1 MFVTI
6 YITCVIINIIIFSI
20 IIYDDYKNYVK
31 ITVSDIIMYIVSSLL
46 SFTIIILWL
55 ASVWEYFK
63 EDTPIISKKNN
74 KSAIIIKYY
83 G

>member
-20 IIYDDYKNYVK
+20 IIYDDYKSYVK

-46 SFTIIILWL
+46 SFPITILWL
-55 ASVWEYFK
+55 AAVWEYFK
-63 EDTPIISKKNN
+63 DKVIIQRKRKC
-74 KSAIIIKYY
+74 
-83 G
+83 

>member
-46 SFTIIILWL
+46 SFPITILWL
-55 ASVWEYFK
+55 VSVWEYFK
-63 EDTPIISKKNN
+63 DKVIIQRKRKC
-74 KSAIIIKYY
+74 
-83 G
+83 

>member
-31 ITVSDIIMYIVSSLL
+31 ITVSDIIMYLVSSLL
-46 SFTIIILWL
+46 SFTITILWL
-55 ASVWEYFK
+55 ASVWECFK
-63 EDTPIISKKNN
+63 DKVIIQRKRKC
-74 KSAIIIKYY
+74 
-83 G
+83 

>member
-6 YITCVIINIIIFSI
+6 YITCIIINIIIFSI

-46 SFTIIILWL
+46 SFPITILWL
-55 ASVWEYFK
+55 VSVWEYFK
-63 EDTPIISKKNN
+63 DKVIIQRKRKC
-74 KSAIIIKYY
+74 
-83 G
+83 

>member
-46 SFTIIILWL
+46 SFPITILWL

-63 EDTPIISKKNN
+63 DKVIIQRKRKC
-74 KSAIIIKYY
+74 
-83 G
+83 